1 MPLPVLLVIAGAV
14 GELRC
19 ARDCFGSCPV
29 YLAARDCCGPRSF
42 CGFAAEAPVSIPV
55 SMFKTYLQSVRA
67 DHVPIECNLNAEPYL
82 SLGSSLSTCSLSA
95 LEISN
100 DRGYSGPALKCDFVR
115 RLQIGDGSLEACQAA
130 LASWGALLGITLS
143 PTAGPT
149 AAATGVTAA
158 ATATTEPTTK
168 STRLNAS
175 TGNSTDDT
183 SAAPNKL
190 TATHFALIGALG
202 LCVILNVALA
212 ILLKK
217 HKSPAPE
224 PPNEVL
230 ADEMWDDPPA
240 AAMSNP
246 MYHSR
251 AELDAEYDMAQ
262 QAVYE
267 EPQEAMYDSATLPA
281 ADAGSN
287 NSAC

>member
-1 MPLPVLLVIAGAV
+1 MPLPVLLAIAGGAV

-67 DHVPIECNLNAEPYL
+67 DQVSVECNLNAEPYL

-100 DRGYSGPALKCDFVR
+100 DRDYSGPALKCDFVR

-130 LASWGALLGITLS
+130 LASWGAMFGITLS

-149 AAATGVTAA
+149 AATAA
-158 ATATTEPTTK
+158 TAAATTEPTTRA
-168 STRLNAS
+168 TRLNTSAS
-175 TGNSTDDT
+175 NSTDDA

-190 TATHFALIGALG
+190 TATHYVLISALG
-202 LCVILNVALA
+202 FCIILNVALA

-224 PPNEVL
+224 PQNEVI

-246 MYHSR
+246 MYHTR
-251 AELDAEYDMAQ
+251 AELDAEYNMAE
-262 QAVYE
+262 QAMYE
-267 EPQEAMYDSATLPA
+267 EPQEVMYDSATLPA